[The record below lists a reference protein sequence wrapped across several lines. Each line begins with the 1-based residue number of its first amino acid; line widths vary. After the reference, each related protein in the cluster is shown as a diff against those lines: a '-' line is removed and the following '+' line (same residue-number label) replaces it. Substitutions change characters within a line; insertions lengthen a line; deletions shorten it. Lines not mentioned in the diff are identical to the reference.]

1 MWCFGVWHT
10 REMRLE
16 SVSAS
21 CTSTA
26 SSWFWTG
33 RSSLLYPRSWN
44 RWWMSLSS
52 SFLHQHPGTHAQ
64 TRTRTDAH
72 HWILCG
78 AQLSA
83 SRSCCNSRAHVI
95 TTAAVSVGMLP
106 VKNTTA
112 FVCLFLLSPAAT
124 SSKHTQVI
132 AVTVF
137 LNHKNDY
144 IFMTYKCPK
153 CDQKTQRSC
162 LN

>member
-52 SFLHQHPGTHAQ
+52 SFLHQHPGTHARAHAQ
-64 TRTRTDAH
+64 TR
-72 HWILCG
+72 
-78 AQLSA
+78 
-83 SRSCCNSRAHVI
+83 I
-95 TTAAVSVGMLP
+95 TEFFVGLNFQPHAAAATAARTSSPPPPFPSGCFPLKTPPRLFVYFFSHLRQLP
-106 VKNTTA
+106 ANTRR
-112 FVCLFLLSPAAT
+112 LSPSPCFWITRMIT
-124 SSKHTQVI
+124 SSWHINVQNVI
-132 AVTVF
+132 KRLRDLV
-137 LNHKNDY
+137 
-144 IFMTYKCPK
+144 
-153 CDQKTQRSC
+153 
-162 LN
+162 